1 MFRVIILTLALA
13 VALAACSQPAQPAA
27 TGPTSLPAA
36 PTLAPIAPTLVP
48 TAVPP
53 TSAPT
58 LAPTAQPTVAPTA
71 VLDLATRID
80 TFINRLMKQGVFSGV
95 VFVAKKSEVLFAQ
108 AYGLAD
114 RERGTPNTLATRF
127 QIASITKQFTAAA
140 ILMLQA
146 EGKLNV
152 KDKACAYIKPCPEAW
167 AEVTIHQMLTHTA
180 GMPLYFPDE
189 TRPATAEDLLAS
201 FRDKP
206 LIFAPG
212 DHFEYSNS
220 GYVVLGAII
229 EQVSGQ
235 PYGDFLQ
242 ARIFT
247 PLGMADTGYNRP
259 EGAIGYMGQAPAP
272 ATNLTVAFSAGGLSS
287 TAEDLYR
294 WSQALDDDTLLPADL
309 RALMFTSYIQLPAP
323 YEVQSYGYGWFIRSQ
338 EGALR
343 QEHGGSIY
351 GYRSEIMRFPER
363 GITIILLCNREEP
376 SDALLTAEPIAK
388 WALAEP

>member
-1 MFRVIILTLALA
+1 MFRVMILMLAFA
-13 VALAACSQPAQPAA
+13 VALTACSQPAQPAA

-48 TAVPP
+48 TAEPP

-71 VLDLATRID
+71 VPDLATRID
-80 TFINRLMKQGVFSGV
+80 TFINRLMKQGIFSGV
-95 VFVAKKSEVLFAQ
+95 VFVAKKGDVLFAN

-114 RERGTPNTLATRF
+114 REHKTPNTLATRF
-127 QIASITKQFTAAA
+127 QIASLTKQFTAVA

-152 KDKACAYIKPCPEAW
+152 KDKVCAYIKPCPEAW
-167 AEVTIHQMLTHTA
+167 AEVTIHQLLTHTA
-180 GMPLYFPDE
+180 GMPQYFPDE
-189 TRPATAEDLLAS
+189 TRPITLENLLAS

-206 LIFAPG
+206 LEFAPG

-220 GYVVLGAII
+220 GYILLGAII

-235 PYGDFLQ
+235 HYGDFLQ

-259 EGAIGYMGQAPAP
+259 EGAIGYAGQAPAP
-272 ATNLTVAFSAGGLSS
+272 LTNPTVIFSAGGLSS

-294 WSQALDDDTLLPADL
+294 WSQALDGDTLLPADL
-309 RALMFTSYIQLPAP
+309 RALMFTPYIDTDAP
-323 YEVQSYGYGWFIRSQ
+323 YKERYGYGWFISSQ

-343 QEHGGSIY
+343 QEHGGGIH